1 MLSWLCRREVII
13 LADLSI
19 GVFAEFRIDIL
30 ALHITAQNAGLILR
44 QSPDKMVFES
54 FEVSPRS
61 ADVIG
66 SKGRLLCSYPGPAI
80 AVDLHKAKDATFL
93 QELASFLEKMNRDV
107 LEEAMPKSSKAGTEV
122 VEERETTDPRFITE
136 MLTGIL
142 RAIGDPADIDRI
154 RKRIADDVLWENVKL
169 PWRRSPLWLVVRVA
183 LQTSLKSSTH
193 GHARYKAFMVL
204 FMARIL
210 ELALQQGLASDIL
223 FVMNAKLSRRVY
235 KARERIPVFVLEK
248 AVGVG
253 KQAYEVLNSRW
264 EQAQKDHSK
273 SADWNPQHL
282 SFIQD
287 TQLTMSNSKEYLRD
301 VEARPYLKPDT
312 GGYKPNEVKRI
323 STSSKQMPQQ
333 NISDALGVAKDIA
346 LADFELWVQKN
357 LDTWVIANLHREEAC
372 RQIAHMIEDYASAA
386 KTAYD
391 SDPEMTSVMLLT
403 IMELWVA
410 LDMVAVMS
418 CPAENRSLFLEYF
431 PEIAENLLEPLL
443 LPKFQWMVRL
453 HKIERYLS
461 KRRANATSSNPS
473 MFSDTVSHQTFTVRY
488 FKNSRRHKELE
499 RRIQQQGQR
508 EKAQKVAEFNNKK
521 REYEGLLERARVRTC
536 DQYTNYRGYTHHDR
550 YCVKCELGNQA
561 SRVTI
566 GLHEWPLPESDPQRM
581 AVVFELGCPLWF
593 SVWRDSTYRILVDIF
608 KPAQPRS
615 DGGRKP
621 YETLQTFGGVKSYL
635 ENPVQPKSQRLQWSS
650 STKSF
655 LTSHYRDVRFPTNV
669 EAICVKNSLKFSLFD
684 TQGQNWTENQAGNSD
699 IRHVCTFKLP
709 DGPYKNLQYTIESTS
724 HTPNKVMSNQ
734 SECSNELQL
743 HEYLAFG
750 LLRAGH
756 RIQWLNIVR
765 ELRSRALTFS
775 NVEVN
780 MLIMQSAWQA
790 GPAEQSEFCRESHI
804 DLQELEF
811 GNNLLYELENML
823 RGMED
828 NWQEGVAAQTL
839 IKLAARL
846 LSVSKCEVVTRRAV
860 KFLLEARRVC
870 LNWTRQL
877 VDKLRDCGEED
888 IKDLQ
893 LRTLRMAAICRTTYD
908 VDPMYLSDVLYS
920 KKDFAVVVE
929 CATIVHDNTPA
940 IPENLPLPTRA
951 LLTQDRRL
959 AHAIESHLRSLILES
974 KEGLDLTSVWGGY
987 KPGTGW
993 RSLPEP
999 NGRWVVTNTAADSS
1013 THSQEVH
1020 YNLLNGELLVE
1031 GLPLGRMPLDHTT
1044 HPTYL
1049 ELLGEVSTKIS
1060 ANDRFPG

>member
-1 MLSWLCRREVII
+1 ML
-13 LADLSI
+13 AK
-19 GVFAEFRIDIL
+19 FKIDIL

-80 AVDLHKAKDATFL
+80 AVDLHKVKDATFL
-93 QELASFLEKMNRDV
+93 DEFASFLEKMNRDV
-107 LEEAMPKSSKAGTEV
+107 LEDAMPKSSKAGSEV
-122 VEERETTDPRFITE
+122 VEERETADPKFITE

-142 RAIGDPADIDRI
+142 RAIGDPADIERI
-154 RKRIADDVLWENVKL
+154 QKRIADEVLWENVKI
-169 PWRRSPLWLVVRVA
+169 PWRRSPLWLVIRVA
-183 LQTSLKSSTH
+183 LQTSLKSSIH
-193 GHARYKAFMVL
+193 GHAQYKAFMVL
-204 FMARIL
+204 FMTRIL

-235 KARERIPVFVLEK
+235 KAREKIPVFVLEK
-248 AVGVG
+248 AVWVG
-253 KQAYEVLNSRW
+253 KQTYEVLNSRW
-264 EQAQKDHSK
+264 EQTQKDHSK
-273 SADWNPQHL
+273 SVDWNHQHL
-282 SFIQD
+282 SFVRD
-287 TQLTMSNSKEYLRD
+287 TQLTMSNSEAYLRD
-301 VEARPYLKPDT
+301 VVARPYPKPDT
-312 GGYKPNEVKRI
+312 GGYKPNEVERI
-323 STSSKQMPQQ
+323 STSSTQMPQQ
-333 NISDALGVAKDIA
+333 DISDAPGMAKDIA

-357 LDTWVIANLHREEAC
+357 LDGWVAANLHREEAC
-372 RQIAHMIEDYASAA
+372 RQIAHKIGDYASAA
-386 KTAYD
+386 KTAYA

-403 IMELWVA
+403 VMELWVA
-410 LDMVAVMS
+410 LDTVAVMS

-443 LPKFQWMVRL
+443 LPKVERMIRL
-453 HKIERYLS
+453 YKIEQYLS
-461 KRRANATSSNPS
+461 KRRANATLSNPS
-473 MFSDTVSHQTFTVRY
+473 IFSNNVSHQTFTVRY
-488 FKNSRRHKELE
+488 FGNSGRYKDLE

-508 EKAQKVAEFNNKK
+508 EKDQKVVEFGNKR

-550 YCVKCELGNQA
+550 YCVKCELSNQA

-566 GLHEWPLPESDPQRM
+566 GLREWPLPEGDPQRM

-593 SVWRDSTYRILVDIF
+593 SVWRDSTYKILVDIF
-608 KPAQPRS
+608 KPLQSRS
-615 DGGRKP
+615 VNKNTP
-621 YETLQTFGGVKSYL
+621 HETLQTFDGVKNYFD
-635 ENPVQPKSQRLQWSS
+635 NPVGPKSQRLQWSS

-655 LTSHYRDVRFPTNV
+655 LKSHYRDVGFPTSI
-669 EAICVKNSLKFSLFD
+669 ETICVKNGLKFGLFD
-684 TQGQNWTENQAGNSD
+684 TQEQNWTENQAGNSD
-699 IRHVCTFKLP
+699 IRHICTFKLP
-709 DGPYKNLQYTIESTS
+709 DGPYKNLQYTVESTC
-724 HTPNKVMSNQ
+724 HAPNKVMSNQ

-765 ELRSRALTFS
+765 ELRSRTLTFS

-790 GPAEQSEFCRESHI
+790 GPAEQSESCRESHI

-811 GNNLLYELENML
+811 GNSLLYELENML
-823 RGMED
+823 RGIAA

-860 KFLLEARRVC
+860 KFLLEAREVC
-870 LNWTRQL
+870 LKWTRQL
-877 VDKLRDCGEED
+877 AGKLRDCAE
-888 IKDLQ
+888 KDTKDFQ
-893 LRTLRMAAICRTTYD
+893 LLTLRMAAICRTTYD
-908 VDPMYLSDVLYS
+908 VDKMYLSDVLHS
-920 KKDFAVVVE
+920 KEDFAVMVE

-940 IPENLPLPTRA
+940 IPGNLPLPTRA

-974 KEGLDLTSVWGGY
+974 KEGLDLTKVWGGY
-987 KPGTGW
+987 KPGAGW

-999 NGRWVVTNTAADSS
+999 NDRWMVTNTAADSS

-1031 GLPLGRMPLDHTT
+1031 GLPLGRMPLDYTT
-1044 HPTYL
+1044 HPTFL
-1049 ELLGEVSTKIS
+1049 ELFGEVSTEIF
-1060 ANDRFPG
+1060 ANDGFLS